1 MYYHEVGEI
10 GGEVVMSCIKGVIL
24 ETAWRLQKTTETC
37 QDCWLQLGKSQTTSS
52 YLHHE
57 YIQELQGQP

>member
-1 MYYHEVGEI
+1 
-10 GGEVVMSCIKGVIL
+10 MSCIKGVIL